1 MNRQQFMQAME
12 LILRPMNR
20 LERAEL
26 LADYA
31 HKFTVGLREG
41 KSEEDIA
48 RELGHPEE
56 IARKVLGERHNAN
69 AYSDTSDRGRVPFDA
84 PTFREMKPSVNHHRA
99 TRNFFVCIGLIF
111 LNLALM
117 IPIGLSLWSVWLT
130 IASLSLLALA
140 PVAAAFD
147 YLYLNHLETTEV
159 FVAIGLL
166 GIGILFALASKFVFI
181 AFKNVTL
188 RYIRWNIN
196 VMKGDVSA

>member
-1 MNRQQFMQAME
+1 MNRQQYMQAME
-12 LILRPMNR
+12 LVLRPMDR

-31 HKFTVGLREG
+31 QKFTLGLREG

-69 AYSDTSDRGRVPFDA
+69 TYSHTSGRDPFDA
-84 PTFREMKPSVNHHRA
+84 PTFREMKPPVNHNRA

-111 LNLALM
+111 LNLTLM

-130 IASLSLLALA
+130 IASLSLFALA
-140 PVAAAFD
+140 PVAAAVD
-147 YLYLNHLETTEV
+147 YLYLNHLETTEI
-159 FVAIGLL
+159 FVAIGLF

-188 RYIRWNIN
+188 HYIRWNIN

>member
-12 LILRPMNR
+12 VVLRPMDR

-31 HKFTVGLREG
+31 HKFTLGLREG
-41 KSEEDIA
+41 KSEEEIA

-56 IARKVLGERHNAN
+56 IARKVLVERHDAKT
-69 AYSDTSDRGRVPFDA
+69 YSDTSGRGRAPFDV
-84 PTFREMKPSVNHHRA
+84 PTFQEMRPPVNYNRA
-99 TRNFFVCIGLIF
+99 TRNFFVGIGLIF

-140 PVAAAFD
+140 PVAVAFD
-147 YLYLNHLETTEV
+147 YLYLNHLETTEI
-159 FVAIGLL
+159 FVAIGLF

-181 AFKNVTL
+181 AFKNMTL
-188 RYIRWNIN
+188 RYVRWNVN

>member
-12 LILRPMNR
+12 VVLRPMDR

-31 HKFTVGLREG
+31 QKFTLGLREG
-41 KSEEDIA
+41 KSEEDIT

-56 IARKVLGERHNAN
+56 IARKVLGERYNAN
-69 AYSDTSDRGRVPFDA
+69 AYSHTSDRDPFDG
-84 PTFREMKPSVNHHRA
+84 PTFREMKPHVNHNRA
-99 TRNFFVCIGLIF
+99 TRNFFVGIGLIF
-111 LNLALM
+111 LNLTLM

-147 YLYLNHLETTEV
+147 YLYLNHLETTEI
-159 FVAIGLL
+159 FVAIGLF

-188 RYIRWNIN
+188 HYIRWNIN